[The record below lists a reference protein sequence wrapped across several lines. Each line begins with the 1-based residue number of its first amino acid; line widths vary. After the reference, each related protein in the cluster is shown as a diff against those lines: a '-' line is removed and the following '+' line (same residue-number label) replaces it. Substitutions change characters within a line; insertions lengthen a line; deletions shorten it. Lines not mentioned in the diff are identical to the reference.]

1 MKIAIGGKGGVGK
14 TTVCAVWAQL
24 FAEDGFD
31 VLAIDADPNTNLA
44 SAFGI
49 PSGQSPE
56 PLIKMKQ
63 LIAERTG
70 TGKDTIGT
78 YFKLNPKVSDLPDKY
93 QLEVNGLGSQTQ
105 KGASGAL
112 LKLLVLGGIA
122 QAGAGCACP
131 EAAFL
136 KALLTHTILQR
147 QEVVLVDLA
156 AGVEFMGRASVQ
168 GIDALV
174 VVVEPGSRSIETAID
189 IARMAREM
197 EIKHVAAIV
206 NKITDA
212 GQVET
217 IKSQLA
223 RRPVLRRETQGQ
235 ANMAIL
241 ANIEYNP
248 AVQEADLR
256 QGSVFQASA
265 ELVGALKGAKDKLMD
280 LIGAGQQRRETM
292 KTKPLA

>member
-1 MKIAIGGKGGVGK
+1 MVGAKIAIGGKGGVGK

-24 FAEDGFD
+24 FAEDGFT

-49 PSGQSPE
+49 PSEQTPE

-70 TGKDTIGT
+70 TEKDTVGA
-78 YFKLNPKVSDLPDKY
+78 YFRLNPKVSDLPEKY
-93 QLEVNGLGSQTQ
+93 WLEVNR
-105 KGASGAL
+105 
-112 LKLLVLGGIA
+112 LKLLVLGAIQ

-131 EAAFL
+131 EGAFL

-174 VVVEPGSRSIETAID
+174 VVVEPGRRSIETAID
-189 IARMAREM
+189 ISRMAKELG
-197 EIKHVAAIV
+197 IKQVASVV
-206 NKITDA
+206 NKITDVS
-212 GQVET
+212 QVER

-223 RRPVLRRETQGQ
+223 NMTVL
-235 ANMAIL
+235 AD
-241 ANIEYNP
+241 IEYSP
-248 AVQEADLR
+248 AVQEADLQQR
-256 QGSVFQASA
+256 SVFHADV
-265 ELVGALKGAKDKLMD
+265 ELVGALKDAKDKLMD
-280 LIGAGQQRRETM
+280 LISTG
-292 KTKPLA
+292 KTAVN